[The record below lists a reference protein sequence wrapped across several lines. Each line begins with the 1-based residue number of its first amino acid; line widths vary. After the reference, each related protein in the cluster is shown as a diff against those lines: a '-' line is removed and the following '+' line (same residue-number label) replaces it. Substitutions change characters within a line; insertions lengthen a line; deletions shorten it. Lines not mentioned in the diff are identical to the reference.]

1 MMIIIVVVVVRY
13 FLDGGGEKLRRV
25 RKREREKAKL
35 DSLSNDTCVDMG
47 NGHTF

>member
-25 RKREREKAKL
+25 RKREKAKL